1 MIDALRSQCHAPRC
15 ACVRT
20 ATAVIWG
27 MPEPVRYDP
36 PSRLAYGKES
46 SQFIEF
52 HRAAGP
58 GPHPLAIMIHGGF
71 WRARYDLHHA
81 EPLCAALAAAG
92 FTTANLEYRRVG
104 EPGGGWPGTFD
115 DVTAAVAFARDHA
128 PDFGADSAR
137 TFVLGHSAG
146 GHLALWVAAEIPSL
160 TRAVALAPVADLPLA
175 HSLALSNCAVGEF
188 LGGAPGEFPARYA
201 FADPAR
207 PTPVPRLLI
216 HGDADTI
223 VPIELSRRF
232 AAPSTLI
239 EIPGADHFAVI
250 DPTHAAWRSVLHSIS

>member
-1 MIDALRSQCHAPRC
+1 
-15 ACVRT
+15 
-20 ATAVIWG
+20 
-27 MPEPVRYDP
+27 MPEPVRYNP
-36 PSRLAYGKES
+36 PSRLSYGNEP
-46 SQFIEF
+46 SQFVEF

-81 EPLCAALAAAG
+81 ESFCVALAAAG

-104 EPGGGWPGTFD
+104 EPGGGWPGTFED
-115 DVTAAVAFARDHA
+115 ITSAVVFVRDHA
-128 PDFGADSAR
+128 ADFGADPAR

-146 GHLALWVAAEIPSL
+146 GHLALWVAAGITAL
-160 TRAVALAPVADLPLA
+160 TGVIALAPVADLPLA
-175 HSLALSNCAVGEF
+175 HSLALSNCAVAEF
-188 LGGAPGEFPARYA
+188 LGGAPHEFSERYA

-207 PTPVPRLLI
+207 PTPVPRVLL

-239 EIPGADHFAVI
+239 EIPAADHFAVI
-250 DPTHAAWRSVLHSIS
+250 DPSHAAWQLVLRALA